1 MNSKRTRVLL
11 GILMFVLVFGMAKS
25 SYGSNSS
32 NREVDYLNEQ
42 IQAKKEEI
50 EEMKEQREKYS
61 QKIDRLQN
69 QKASLRNQ
77 LDLLEN
83 RLAKTELEIRDTE
96 NQINKVNLEI
106 RKADFE
112 IREKKKKIQKE
123 KDHIAKII
131 NLIYKQNQADTLE
144 ILLLNESF
152 AEFINKLKYL
162 QDINEEIEIGVKEL
176 KQDRKDLKV
185 KKENLEEKNKK
196 LARLKKELQN
206 KKEELEENQESKKFL
221 LQKTDSSEDRYQQLL
236 RQAEEER
243 QQTSREIASLEK
255 KVREKL
261 KDKPKEE
268 LSLNDNGFIWPVP
281 NHYVTVN
288 FHDPDYP
295 FRYLFEHP
303 AIDIRASQGTPIK
316 AAASGYV
323 AKVKYNS
330 GSSKYAYIM
339 VIHGDGMATL
349 YGHISKPL
357 VSEEDYVVQGQNIAL
372 SGGMPGTSGA
382 GYLTTGPH
390 LHFELRKD
398 GIPIDPLPNLP

>member
-1 MNSKRTRVLL
+1 
-11 GILMFVLVFGMAKS
+11 MFILVFGVARS
-25 SYGSNSS
+25 SYGSNNSNS
-32 NREVDYLNEQ
+32 NREVDFLNEQ
-42 IQAKKEEI
+42 IQSKKEEI
-50 EEMKEQREKYS
+50 EEIKEEREKYS

-69 QKASLRNQ
+69 QKASLKNQ

-96 NQINKVNLEI
+96 NQINKVNLEV

-144 ILLLNESF
+144 VLLLNESF
-152 AEFINKLKYL
+152 ADFINKLKYL

-176 KQDRKDLKV
+176 KQDRKELKE
-185 KKENLEEKNKK
+185 KKEGLEEKNKK
-196 LARLKKELQN
+196 LAQLKKELQN
-206 KKEELEENQESKKFL
+206 KKDELEENQESKKFL

-243 QQTSREIASLEK
+243 QQASREMASLEK

-261 KDKPKEE
+261 KNKPEQD
-268 LSLNDNGFIWPVP
+268 LSFDDDGLLWPVP
-281 NHYVTVN
+281 NRHVTVE

-323 AKVKYNS
+323 GRVKYNRNN
-330 GSSKYAYIM
+330 SKYAYIM
-339 VIHGDGMATL
+339 VVHGDGMATV

-372 SGGMPGTSGA
+372 SGGMPGTSGS

-390 LHFELRKD
+390 LHFEVRKD
-398 GIPIDPLPNLP
+398 GIPTDPLSYFR